1 MKRITTLVV
10 AMMAMALLPSAS
22 FCQEKAN
29 ARTDFKDY
37 IYISGDAGLMFL
49 NGQIDNI
56 NPAFD
61 CHLGLGYQMT
71 NVLGLK
77 LNVGAGLMKGKFEND
92 WKSNG
97 DFYSADVN
105 LTLNMMD
112 IILGYK
118 PGRRFNITPHIGIG
132 TLHFRSALKDENDEF
147 VVSYGEKGLNKPY
160 NESGEGIIG
169 RKTAT
174 TVPMGASVSY
184 QLSTHWGIYAD
195 WTYYFVDTDK
205 LDAVVMGDHQDRM
218 NNVNLGAIYRIKNNY
233 NPFAKHEG
241 YCNNWFVMLEAG
253 AVNTHGDFSST
264 FDYIKP
270 NLGIGA
276 GYRFHNI
283 FSLYAKLNR
292 GGIDNKLKD
301 GGVVVAS
308 INYGEYYNATMN
320 FSFDL
325 VGAILGYR
333 EDRPIS
339 VSPHIGI
346 GLVNYKSDVVWGDE
360 HYYVGYNEAGRES
373 GNGIGGMEMAMSIPA
388 GVEIAYNMTPRWDV
402 YLDGSVT
409 YINKDNF
416 DGISSGSYYDAM
428 SSLNMGLRYKFKGSC
443 ERAQNDFEEEEEKPL
458 PQMSCCDSIPTMVQ
472 KAVEEAIKKATDEGT
487 IGAKTVQKETVSY
500 FKCYTDIMFPV
511 SKSNRIDSQL
521 NRDAVARV
529 SSEMGY
535 GSKLVSIVVEGYA
548 SPEGENENNQKL
560 SEDRAKD
567 AADFVKSEIGKK
579 VRVDGA
585 QIETVGMGA
594 DWEGLIMA
602 IANEDFEGAKDVAN
616 ELRNADDDNR
626 PAILRKAMAKYPQIR
641 FLFPQLRRANV
652 TIKTMREE

>member
-1 MKRITTLVV
+1 MKKIVTMIVTVLG
-10 AMMAMALLPSAS
+10 MAFVPFTS
-22 FCQEKAN
+22 FGQEKVN

-56 NPAFD
+56 KPAFD
-61 CHLGLGYQMT
+61 CRLGLGYQMT
-71 NVLGLK
+71 NVLGFK
-77 LNVGAGLMKGKFEND
+77 LNVGAGLMKGEFEND

-147 VVSYGEKGLNKPY
+147 VVSYGEMGNDKPY
-160 NESGEGIIG
+160 NESGNGLIG
-169 RKTAT
+169 RETAR

-195 WTYYFVDTDK
+195 WTYYFVDSDK
-205 LDAVVMGDHQDRM
+205 LDAVALSDSHNDRM
-218 NNVNLGAIYRIKNNY
+218 NNVHLGATYRINNSY
-233 NPFAKHEG
+233 NPFIRHDEF
-241 YCNNWFVMLEAG
+241 CNNWFLMFEMG
-253 AVNTHGDFSST
+253 SVNTYGDISES
-264 FDYIKP
+264 DHLKA
-270 NLGIGA
+270 NVGIGG

-283 FSLYAKLNR
+283 FSVYAKINR
-292 GGIDNKLKD
+292 GELNGKFNDD
-301 GGVVVAS
+301 FWGGGR

-325 VGAILGYR
+325 VGAIFGYK
-333 EDRPIS
+333 EDRPIA
-339 VSPHIGI
+339 VSPHVGM
-346 GLVNYKSDVVWGDE
+346 GLINYKTDVVLGGT
-360 HYYVGYNEAGRES
+360 HYYVGYNGEGQKE
-373 GNGIGGMEMAMSIPA
+373 GNGIGGMEMAMSIPV
-388 GVEIAYNMTPRWDV
+388 GMELAYNMTSRWDA
-402 YLDGSVT
+402 YLDGTFT
-409 YINKDNF
+409 YVNNDNF
-416 DGISSGSYYDAM
+416 DGLNLGDHYDYLI
-428 SSLNMGLRYKFKGSC
+428 SLNAGLRYKFKNSC
-443 ERAQNDFEEEEEKPL
+443 ERAQNDFEEEKPL
-458 PQMSCCDSIPTMVQ
+458 PQMSCCDSIPAMVQ
-472 KAVEEAIKKATDEGT
+472 KAVDEAIKKATEEGT
-487 IGAKTVQKETVSY
+487 IGANTVQKETVSY

-511 SKSNRIDSQL
+511 SKSDRIDSQS
-521 NRDAVARV
+521 NRDALARV

-535 GSKLVSIVVEGYA
+535 GSKLLGIVVEGYA

-560 SEDRAKD
+560 SEDRAKE

-579 VRVDGA
+579 VRMEGA
-585 QIETVGMGA
+585 EIEVIGMGS
-594 DWEGLIMA
+594 DWDGLIMA
-602 IANEDFEGAKDVAN
+602 IANEGFEGAQDVAN
-616 ELRNADDDNR
+616 ELRNADNENR

-641 FLFPQLRRANV
+641 YLFPQLRRANV

>member
-56 NPAFD
+56 KPAFD
-61 CHLGLGYQMT
+61 CRLGLGYQMT
-71 NVLGLK
+71 NVLGFK
-77 LNVGAGLMKGKFEND
+77 LNVGAGLMKGEFEND

-147 VVSYGEKGLNKPY
+147 VVSYGEKGNNKPY
-160 NESGEGIIG
+160 NESGNGIIG

-218 NNVNLGAIYRIKNNY
+218 NNVHIGATYRIKNNY
-233 NPFAKHEG
+233 NPFIRYEE
-241 YCNNWFVMLEAG
+241 YCNNWFIMFEAG
-253 AVNTHGDFSST
+253 AVNTQGDISST
-264 FDYIKP
+264 FDYLKS
-270 NLGIGA
+270 NFGIGA

-283 FSLYAKLNR
+283 FSVYAKLNR
-292 GGIDNKLKD
+292 GGIDGRMKSGSNIH
-301 GGVVVAS
+301 AI

-333 EDRPIS
+333 EDRPMS

-346 GLVNYKSDVVWGDE
+346 GLINYKNDLIYSNGE
-360 HYYVGYNEAGRES
+360 HAYVGYNETGRKG

-388 GVEIAYNMTPRWDV
+388 GLEVAYDMTPRWGI
-402 YLDGSVT
+402 YLDGTVT
-409 YINKDNF
+409 YVNKDNL
-416 DGISSGSYYDAM
+416 DGLNIGPHADYLA
-428 SSLNMGLRYKFKGSC
+428 SLNAGLRYKFKNSC
-443 ERAQNDFEEEEEKPL
+443 ERAQNDFEEEKPL
-458 PQMSCCDSIPTMVQ
+458 PQMSCCDSIPAMVQ
-472 KAVEEAIKKATDEGT
+472 KAVDEAIKKATEEGT
-487 IGAKTVQKETVSY
+487 IGANTVQKETVSY

-511 SKSNRIDSQL
+511 SKSDRIDSQS
-521 NRDAVARV
+521 NRDALARV

-535 GSKLVSIVVEGYA
+535 GSKLLGIVVEGYA

-560 SEDRAKD
+560 SEDRAKE

-579 VRVDGA
+579 VRMEGA
-585 QIETVGMGA
+585 EIEVIGMGA
-594 DWEGLIMA
+594 DWDGLIMA
-602 IANEDFEGAKDVAN
+602 IANENFEGAQDVAN
-616 ELRNADDDNR
+616 ELRNADNENR

-641 FLFPQLRRANV
+641 YLFPQLRRANV